1 MAWYWI
7 VLIVIGYLIIGSF
20 CAGIASSIFEWAG
33 DYLDEDCIC
42 IIVFF
47 WPLAIPLILV
57 VSMCHFIIEL
67 FR

>member
-20 CAGIASSIFEWAG
+20 CAGIASVIAKCAG
-33 DYLDEDCIC
+33 DDLDEDCLPL
-42 IIVFF
+42 IVFL
-47 WPLAIPLILV
+47 WPLAIPFISV
-57 VSMCHFIIEL
+57 VYMCHYITEL